1 MDNMEIFNS
10 VRTVPESAKKQ
21 INGGRLNGFT
31 DINPMWRIQCLT
43 ERFGPCGIG
52 WKYTIEREWMERG
65 ANDEVSAFM
74 DIMLYYKQ
82 NGEWSDGIPG
92 TGGSS
97 FIAKERN
104 GLYTSDECYKMALT
118 DAIGV
123 AAKALGMGADV
134 YWAAG
139 RSKYDTIP
147 VCALCGK
154 SIKGIR
160 KQDGTIISASDAAR
174 KSIEAYGRPIC
185 IDCARKEQ
193 DRANTMNEAVLEARH
208 GNAGDRR

>member
-1 MDNMEIFNS
+1 
-10 VRTVPESAKKQ
+10 
-21 INGGRLNGFT
+21 
-31 DINPMWRIQCLT
+31 
-43 ERFGPCGIG
+43 
-52 WKYTIEREWMERG
+52 
-65 ANDEVSAFM
+65 
-74 DIMLYYKQ
+74 
-82 NGEWSDGIPG
+82 
-92 TGGSS
+92 
-97 FIAKERN
+97 
-104 GLYTSDECYKMALT
+104 MALT

-193 DRANTMNEAVLEARH
+193 DRANAMNEAVLEARH
-208 GNAGDRR
+208 GDAGDRR

>member
-174 KSIEAYGRPIC
+174 KSIEAYGRPLC
-185 IDCARKEQ
+185 IECARKE
-193 DRANTMNEAVLEARH
+193 
-208 GNAGDRR
+208 